1 MPPTLRGTELKLAIA
16 SDHAGFALKC
26 CLIEMLE
33 ALGHRISDL
42 GADDTSSVDYPLYAH
57 RLCGEVLS
65 GACEFGVLVCNS
77 GIGMSIAAN
86 RHPGIRAALCLN
98 TTMASYAR
106 RHNDANVLVLAG
118 GFTAP
123 FHGREILAAFLS
135 GDFEG
140 GRHARRL
147 GMLDTGSGID

>member
-1 MPPTLRGTELKLAIA
+1 LRLAAA
-16 SDHAGFALKC
+16 SDHAGYPLKAY
-26 CLIEMLE
+26 LVEKLSE
-33 ALGHRISDL
+33 LHEVVDL
-42 GADDTSSVDYPLYAH
+42 GTEGPESVNYPVYAH
-57 RLCGEVLS
+57 RLCREVLS
-65 GACEFGVLVCNS
+65 GSCELGILVCNS

-98 TTMASYAR
+98 TTMASFAR

-123 FHGREILAAFLS
+123 FHAWEIVSAFLA
-135 GDFEG
+135 GGFEG

-147 GMLDTGSGID
+147 EMLDPEDRGD

>member
-1 MPPTLRGTELKLAIA
+1 MKLAMA
-16 SDHAGFALKC
+16 SDHAGFPLKSS
-26 CLIEMLE
+26 LIAMLE
-33 ALGHRISDL
+33 SLGHTVNDL
-42 GADDTSSVDYPLYAH
+42 GAHGTSSVDYPLYAGL
-57 RLCGEVLS
+57 LCREVLS
-65 GACEFGVLVCNS
+65 GACDIGVLVCNS

-106 RHNDANVLVLAG
+106 RHNDANVLVMAG

-135 GDFEG
+135 GEFEG

-147 GMLDTGSGID
+147 DMLDSGSGVD